1 LSYFLKQ
8 PHVSD
13 QQPKF
18 SVINMNTI
26 SMDAADRISQ
36 LPEHIKHHMLSLL
49 STPEV
54 VRLSV
59 LSKTWHQVFNSFPI
73 SEFSSSSFLVE
84 NSDRSLEFATFVYNS
99 LLRQCRQYR
108 SIPKF
113 QFSVTDRYFRTCF
126 FTFQQPL
133 QPQLAKHINRCIQL
147 GTQKGVKELSIY
159 FCVPDYYRL
168 PEATLSVKELVVC
181 RLAGCILSGPINW
194 PSLREL
200 SLKQVKI
207 CDQRIFDNLVFTC
220 PFIEK
225 FALVECDGLKY
236 LHLSGLRKLKK
247 VKVKRQSFPLM
258 EKIEIDVVSLHTFSY
273 SPFYFEKTHID
284 LTSCKN
290 LEVFKFKGCTE
301 SFRKYLK
308 NLNQIKRVILCIF
321 CYSSSGFEKIVSK
334 VSDPVLHITHLKL
347 KTYIIEKKVH
357 SLVDVLFCICRPES
371 LFLVSGRGTNDEF
384 MKILC
389 KKLVRRVKHKHYC
402 GGNHLSG
409 WQHDLKGVQIE
420 RCGRNGYRKVVTCD
434 AFLDSLQT
442 LEPKETIRFE
452 FEWSFNSLP

>member
-1 LSYFLKQ
+1 
-8 PHVSD
+8 
-13 QQPKF
+13 
-18 SVINMNTI
+18 
-26 SMDAADRISQ
+26 
-36 LPEHIKHHMLSLL
+36 
-49 STPEV
+49 
-54 VRLSV
+54 
-59 LSKTWHQVFNSFPI
+59 
-73 SEFSSSSFLVE
+73 
-84 NSDRSLEFATFVYNS
+84 
-99 LLRQCRQYR
+99 
-108 SIPKF
+108 
-113 QFSVTDRYFRTCF
+113 
-126 FTFQQPL
+126 
-133 QPQLAKHINRCIQL
+133 
-147 GTQKGVKELSIY
+147 
-159 FCVPDYYRL
+159 
-168 PEATLSVKELVVC
+168 
-181 RLAGCILSGPINW
+181 
-194 PSLREL
+194 
-200 SLKQVKI
+200 
-207 CDQRIFDNLVFTC
+207 
-220 PFIEK
+220 
-225 FALVECDGLKY
+225 
-236 LHLSGLRKLKK
+236 
-247 VKVKRQSFPLM
+247 M

-308 NLNQIKRVILCIF
+308 NLNQIKRVTLCIF

-347 KTYIIEKKVH
+347 KTYIIEKKGH

-402 GGNHLSG
+402 GGNHLNG